1 MSDAVTACPVHR
13 GIDPARDDRK
23 SAAIAAANVQAA
35 PGAVVTGNFAFAR
48 EVLRNPAFLQAG
60 AGAERIDTS
69 QPDRVPLF
77 FLDGEVHK
85 KRRGNLARFFTPKAI
100 KDRHRKVME
109 ATTAELMAELRATG
123 RQRLDLMS
131 MKLASDV
138 AAEIVGLTNSDP
150 KALAD
155 RLRLTFL
162 SIGGH
167 ANSFLGR
174 VQKGALSLYKT
185 FVFYMRDVRP
195 AIRERRK
202 RRRDDVISY
211 LIDEGFTDKQ
221 ILIECMTYATAGVLT
236 TREYIVMVAWHLFE
250 RDDLREL
257 FLNGDEDVQFA
268 ILDEVLRLEPVA
280 ALLHRKAA
288 SDLTGPNGE
297 TVKAGELH
305 AVNMRAANTDEAATG
320 PCPFAIDPQRS
331 KRERMPSNWMS
342 FGDGPHR
349 CPGSQVAL
357 HETRVFIDAL
367 LRVPGIRLANA
378 PTVGWCA
385 PIMGYE
391 LHGAFVECDKG

>member
-1 MSDAVTACPVHR
+1 MSESAAACPVHS

-23 SAAIAAANVQAA
+23 SAAIAAANVKAIE
-35 PGAVVTGNFAFAR
+35 GAKVTGNFAFAR
-48 EVLRNPAFLQAG
+48 EVLRNPVFLQAG
-60 AGAERIDTS
+60 AGAEHIDTS
-69 QPDRVPLF
+69 QPEKVPLF

-85 KRRGNLARFFTPKAI
+85 KRRGQLARFFTPKAI
-100 KDRHRKVME
+100 NDRHRKVME
-109 ATTAELMAELRATG
+109 TTTAELMAQLRATG

-131 MKLASDV
+131 MQLASDV
-138 AAEIVGLTNSDP
+138 AAEIVGLTSSDP

-162 SIGGH
+162 SIGGNP
-167 ANSFLGR
+167 NSFLGR
-174 VQKGALSLYKT
+174 VQKGVLSAYKT
-185 FVFYMRDVRP
+185 MVFYLLDVRP

-202 RRRDDVISY
+202 ERRDDVISY

-236 TREYIVMVAWHLFE
+236 TREFIVMVAWHLFE

-257 FLNGDEDVQFA
+257 FLDGGEDVQFA
-268 ILDEVLRLEPVA
+268 ILDEILRLDPVA
-280 ALLHRKAA
+280 ALLYRKATT
-288 SDLTGPNGE
+288 DLTGPGGE
-297 TVKAGELH
+297 TVNAGELH
-305 AVNMRAANTDEAATG
+305 AINMRDANTDEAATG
-320 PCPFAIDPQRS
+320 ACPFALDPERA
-331 KRERMPSNWMS
+331 KRQRMPSNWMS

-367 LRVPGIRLANA
+367 LRQPGIRLANK

-391 LHGAFVECDKG
+391 LHGAYVECDKA

>member
-1 MSDAVTACPVHR
+1 MSETAAACPVT
-13 GIDPARDDRK
+13 GINPDRDDRK
-23 SAAIAAANVQAA
+23 SAAIAAANVEAIA
-35 PGAVVTGNFAFAR
+35 GAKVTGNFAFAR
-48 EVLRNPAFLQAG
+48 EVLRNPVFLQAG
-60 AGAERIDTS
+60 AGAEHVDTS
-69 QPDRVPLF
+69 QPEKVPLF

-85 KRRGNLARFFTPKAI
+85 KRRGQLARFFTPKAI
-100 KDRHRKVME
+100 NDRHRKVME
-109 ATTAELMAELRATG
+109 ATTAEVMAELRAKG
-123 RQRLDLMS
+123 RMRLDLMS
-131 MKLASDV
+131 MQLACDV
-138 AAEIVGLTNSDP
+138 AAEIVGLTNSDR
-150 KALAD
+150 KKLAD

-162 SIGGH
+162 SIGVD
-167 ANSFLGR
+167 ATSFLGR
-174 VQKGALSLYKT
+174 IQKGVLSAYKT
-185 FVFYMRDVRP
+185 LSFYWLDVRP
-195 AIRERRK
+195 AIKARRK
-202 RRRDDVISY
+202 ERRDDVISY

-250 RDDLREL
+250 RDDLREM
-257 FLNGDEDVQFA
+257 FLNGGEDVQFA

-280 ALLHRKAA
+280 ALLHRKATT
-288 SDLTGPNGE
+288 DLTGPNGE

-305 AVNMRAANTDEAATG
+305 AVNMRDANTDETATG
-320 PCPFAIDPQRS
+320 ACPFALDPARA
-331 KRERMPSNWMS
+331 KRQRMPSNWMS

-391 LHGAFVECDKG
+391 LHGAYVECGKG